1 MAHLSGLTVLELANV
16 LAGPSVGQWLAEL
29 GATVLKVENLRTAG
43 DVTRRWG
50 PTPAD
55 DPSRSSYFAHC
66 NWGKQSIAV
75 DLTLPAGRDVVH
87 RLAAR
92 ADIVLSSYRPGA
104 ALALHV
110 APEQLLAINP
120 ALLVLTFS
128 GYGPDNA
135 RPGYDAAIQA
145 EAGFMAMNGEAEG
158 PPLKMPVAL
167 MDILAAHQGKQA
179 LLLAL
184 LERHRTGRGQ
194 HIDIA
199 LHDAAISALANQA
212 TNWLMD
218 GQVPQRQGSAHPNI
232 APYGTTYTTADG
244 ADVMLAV
251 GTDAQF
257 ERLCTLLHV
266 PEVAQDARYSSN
278 QQRVTHRE
286 ALTATLREAIAQQ
299 SRDDLLAK
307 LTAAKIPSAPVR
319 TLAEVFASPS
329 ALTLNDPTG
338 ALWGLRQA
346 IYAQPD
352 EALSP
357 PPRYGEHTTAIVRDY
372 LGLEAEAIQHLRS
385 TKAIA

>member
-1 MAHLSGLTVLELANV
+1 
-16 LAGPSVGQWLAEL
+16 VGQWLAEL
-29 GATVLKVENLRTAG
+29 GATVLKVENLRTEG

-50 PTPAD
+50 PTSET
-55 DPSRSSYFAHC
+55 DPTRSSYFAHC

-75 DLTLPAGRDVVH
+75 ALPVPEGRDVVH
-87 RLAAR
+87 QLAAR
-92 ADIVLSSYRPGA
+92 ADIVLRSYRPRTA
-104 ALALHV
+104 ATLHV
-110 APEQLLAINP
+110 APEQLCAINP
-120 ALLVLTFS
+120 ALLVLTYSDS
-128 GYGPDNA
+128 GPNNP

-184 LERHRTGRGQ
+184 LDRHRTGRGQ

-199 LHDAAISALANQA
+199 LYDAALSALANQA

-232 APYGTTYTTADG
+232 APYGSTYTTADG
-244 ADVMLAV
+244 HDVMLAV

-257 ERLCTLLHV
+257 KRLCALLHLSD
-266 PEVAQDARYSSN
+266 VAHDARYASN

-286 ALTATLREAIAQQ
+286 ALTATLRAAIAQQ
-299 SRDDLLAK
+299 NRDDLLAQ
-307 LTAAKIPSAPVR
+307 LAAANIPSAPVR
-319 TLAEVFASPS
+319 TLDEVFATAS

-338 ALWGLRQA
+338 TVWGLRQA

-352 EALSP
+352 DALTP
-357 PPRYGEHTTAIVRDY
+357 PPRYGEHTTAILREH
-372 LGLEAEAIQHLRS
+372 LGLEDEAIQHLRS
-385 TKAIA
+385 IKAIA